1 MTRSGASQLNWLN
14 AGAVCLNF
22 NLRRASRVVTQYY
35 DEALKP
41 TGVKVTQFTILMAI
55 AARCEGTGG
64 AVSRGRQEGMA
75 ASEGTGGA
83 AGRSRQEGMAASEG
97 TGGAAGRGRQEGMA
111 ASEGTGRAA
120 GRSRQE
126 GMAARRGRS
135 VQNESSSGGSITDIA
150 RLAMV
155 DRTTLTRSLRILAD
169 DKLIEIRKA
178 QPGNKRRVVITAKG
192 VKKMKEIYPYWFRA
206 QRELVRQLTPVKTRA
221 LRRLLGDIKNSA
233 RRAMNESLSSEALHG

>member
-1 MTRSGASQLNWLN
+1 MTRSSASQLNWLN

-64 AVSRGRQEGMA
+64 A
-75 ASEGTGGA
+75 

-97 TGGAAGRGRQEGMA
+97 TGRAVSRGSQDGV
-111 ASEGTGRAA
+111 
-120 GRSRQE
+120 
-126 GMAARRGRS
+126 AARMRRS
-135 VQNESSSGGSITDIA
+135 IQNESSSGGSITDIA

-233 RRAMNESLSSEALHG
+233 RRAMGESLSSEALHG

>member
-1 MTRSGASQLNWLN
+1 MTRSSASQLNWLN

-55 AARCEGTGG
+55 AARCEGTG
-64 AVSRGRQEGMA
+64 
-75 ASEGTGGA
+75 
-83 AGRSRQEGMAASEG
+83 
-97 TGGAAGRGRQEGMA
+97 
-111 ASEGTGRAA
+111 RAA

-126 GMAARRGRS
+126 GMAARMRRS
-135 VQNESSSGGSITDIA
+135 VQNESISGGSITDIA

-206 QRELVRQLTPVKTRA
+206 QRELVRQLTPAKTRA

-233 RRAMNESLSSEALHG
+233 RRAMNESLPKEALHG